1 MKRPAL
7 SLNPAGIGGFFAA
20 HGEKL
25 LLAAV
30 GVVSLLLVWWGID
43 AVRSQAVTQDRRPA
57 AIAELA
63 AQAKANIDLES
74 KVPAERLPNRQPI
87 TPLIDPWRPQQ
98 VTIAEPPA
106 NRPLLSRPLFAEL
119 TKRTKP
125 AVFPIEDLRAVAG
138 IAVLPDPRASEIG
151 VDMAPRLPE
160 PAPLPEEKPR
170 RRSGKGRG
178 RDRDGEQ
185 PPDAGLLGL
194 DGGLGMEAQPLS
206 TAEPRQPG
214 IVTPFVVVTGLIPAA
229 RQRAEYERLFAA
241 TSFRDPRRDSP
252 LWGEYL
258 VERARVVPGGG
269 GRWERLEVKN
279 VERSEPGGRIGMAQ
293 MPGGPDGQA
302 AATPLEQ
309 ETLPPAFFL
318 QPEETE
324 IGYVAALPER
334 IDEPWGP
341 AAVHPWFVPQLE
353 KFLGDA
359 GASEPAAKQA
369 ATISLTDL
377 LKEAAARSGEEFR
390 LEDVVLEAG
399 PARQRDVG
407 LYKFAVTAG
416 DGATA
421 VEIGTIGQAR
431 EPVFAVS
438 ERWARQLSIDGTSD
452 KPQKCNLRVRVDRV
466 GKTPVARILQLELRD
481 DAGEVIDTRT
491 DPDPTAGGGGEGA
504 GPMMGPMAGPEGL
517 GPEARLAENRLF
529 RFVDTTVKPGET
541 YRYRV
546 KFALRNPNV
555 RLPARHLAD
564 PAAAKAEFLISDYSN
579 ETPPIRVPS
588 QTMVLART
596 IDRDTSRKMKI
607 KGDALEVMILA
618 PSEKTGNFALRS
630 VVTDVGGLANV
641 DMDLNKAGDTRFFG
655 ETVATDH
662 VLVDARGPQIERAD
676 NRPAEPAEPLEM
688 LFLRPDGSFE
698 SVAAADSERRV
709 RQYGDTLFKP
719 GTKLPDDSRA
729 ERDNRDARE
738 PAASGGKP
746 PAGGLRPS
754 P

>member
-7 SLNPAGIGGFFAA
+7 SLDAAGIGGFFAA

-25 LLAAV
+25 LLALV
-30 GVVSLLLVWWGID
+30 GAISLLLVWWGID
-43 AVRSQAVTQDRRPA
+43 AVRSQTVAQDRRPA

-63 AQAKANIDLES
+63 TQARTNIDLES

-87 TPLIDPWRPQQ
+87 APLIDPWRPRQ

-125 AVFPIEDLRAVAG
+125 DVFPIEDLRAVAG
-138 IAVLPDPRASEIG
+138 IAVLPDPRPAEFG
-151 VDMAPRLPE
+151 MDMMPRLPE
-160 PAPLPEEKPR
+160 RAPPPEEKPR
-170 RRSGKGRG
+170 RRPGKGRG
-178 RDRDGEQ
+178 RDRDGPQ
-185 PPDAGLLGL
+185 PPEAGLFGL
-194 DGGLGMEAQPLS
+194 EGGPAMEPLPMAA
-206 TAEPRQPG
+206 AEPRQPG
-214 IVTPFVVVTGLIPAA
+214 IVKPFVVVTGLIPAA

-258 VERARVVPGGG
+258 VERARVVPGGA

-302 AATPLEQ
+302 PETPVEP

-324 IGYVAALPER
+324 IGYVAALPQR

-359 GASEPAAKQA
+359 GGGAAAAKPA
-369 ATISLTDL
+369 ATIPLADL
-377 LKEAAARSGEEFR
+377 LKEAATRAGEELR
-390 LEDVVLEAG
+390 LEGVVLEAG
-399 PARQRDVG
+399 PERQRDVG
-407 LYKFAVTAG
+407 LYKFAVASG

-421 VEIGTIGQAR
+421 VEIGTIGTSR
-431 EPVFAVS
+431 GPVFAVS
-438 ERWARQLSIDGTSD
+438 SRWARQLSIDGTSD
-452 KPQKCNLRVRVDRV
+452 KPQKCNLRIRIDSV
-466 GKTPVARILQLELRD
+466 GKTPVARILQLELLD
-481 DAGEVIDTRT
+481 DAGEVADTRT
-491 DPDPTAGGGGEGA
+491 DPDPTASGGGEGA
-504 GPMMGPMAGPEGL
+504 GPMMGPMAGREGL
-517 GPEARLAENRLF
+517 GPQALLAENRLF

-555 RLPARHLAD
+555 RLAPQHLAD
-564 PAAAKAEFLISDYSN
+564 PAAAKAEFLISDYSE

-588 QTMVLART
+588 QTMLLART

-607 KGDALEVMILA
+607 KGDALEVMVLA
-618 PSEKTGNFALRS
+618 PSDATGNFSLRS
-630 VVTDVGGLANV
+630 AVTDVGGLANV
-641 DMDLNKAGDTRFFG
+641 DMDLNKAGDVRFFG
-655 ETVATDH
+655 ETAVTDN
-662 VLVDARGPQIERAD
+662 VLVDARGPQLDRAD
-676 NRPAEPAEPLEM
+676 IRSSEPPEPLEL

-698 SVAAADSERRV
+698 AVAAADSERRV
-709 RQYGDTLFKP
+709 LQYGDTLFKP
-719 GTKLPDDSRA
+719 GTKLPNDGRP
-729 ERDNRDARE
+729 ERQDRDERE
-738 PAASGGKP
+738 PAAPGGRP
-746 PAGGLRPS
+746 PTGGLRPG